1 MMQRQEIIPHN
12 AVTPKH
18 TAIVRYIF
26 TLESYPIK
34 AGPRSEVTTHAK
46 MPYIIRNAF
55 KKCCNNIDTAKITMA
70 PIMYIGVFHSYLYV
84 SK

>member
-46 MPYIIRNAF
+46 MPYIIRNPF